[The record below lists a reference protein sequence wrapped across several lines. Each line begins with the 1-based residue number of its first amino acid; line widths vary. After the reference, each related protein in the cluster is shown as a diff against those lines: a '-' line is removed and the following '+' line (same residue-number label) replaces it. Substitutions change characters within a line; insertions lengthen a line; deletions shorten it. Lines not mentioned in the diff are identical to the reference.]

1 MRWTR
6 WPRGRDLEFLGKSSF
21 VDLARLLLL
30 VGSRKREEEGWSW
43 VGTKRWP
50 GSTWS
55 IGSLGQ
61 PRPALGEVGVEATFR
76 LLACQSRISA
86 S

>member
-6 WPRGRDLEFLGKSSF
+6 WPRGRDLKFLGKSSF
-21 VDLARLLLL
+21 VDLARLLLR
-30 VGSRKREEEGWSW
+30 VGSKEREEEGWSW
-43 VGTKRWP
+43 AGLGWDQEVA
-50 GSTWS
+50 WS
-55 IGSLGQ
+55 FWQSGAASSSA
-61 PRPALGEVGVEATFR
+61 RKHGVEATFR